1 MLFSAKFSKLELRR
15 SSNEKDFFIAHS
27 SSFDK
32 TGILFFPPKDE
43 KLLKEVQNLALPQNN
58 ERLVDYEFKISY
70 RSFKGQDGSFKN
82 YFNLVGIVPCNS
94 AD

>member
-1 MLFSAKFSKLELRR
+1 MLFSAKFSNLEWRK
-15 SSNEKDFFIAHS
+15 KDDKEFFIAHS

-32 TGILFFPPKDE
+32 TGIIFFTPKDDNLA
-43 KLLKEVQNLALPQNN
+43 KLVKSLALPQNN
-58 ERLVDYEFKISY
+58 ERLGEYEFKISF

-82 YFNLVGIVPCNS
+82 YFNLVGIVSCNT